1 MSIARWD
8 PFLELKTL
16 DDRLNRWLGR
26 SPAST
31 EGTSAGVL
39 QFAPPADVYE
49 DDNKITLKMEVP
61 GVKQE
66 DLDIRIDG
74 NTLSVSGE
82 RKFEKDEKK
91 ENFRRVERQYG
102 SFSRLFELPSS
113 ADRENI
119 TANFKNGVL
128 QIEVP
133 KRAEAR
139 GKQIQIGGGESKA
152 AAGTAKDKSKAA

>member
-16 DDRLNRWLGR
+16 EDRLSRWLDR
-26 SPAST
+26 STRPA
-31 EGTSAGVL
+31 EGSFMSA
-39 QFAPPADVYE
+39 FEFSPPADVYE
-49 DDNKITLKMEVP
+49 DESKIALNMEVP
-61 GVKQE
+61 GIKQE
-66 DLDIRIDG
+66 DLDIHIDG

-82 RKFEKDEKK
+82 RKVEQDEKR

-102 SFSRLFELPSS
+102 SFSRAFELPPS
-113 ADRENI
+113 ADCNKI
-119 TANFKNGVL
+119 SANFQDGVL

-139 GKQIQIGGGESKA
+139 GKQIQISGGTSKA
-152 AAGTAKDKSKAA
+152 QPVTAKEKPRAA

>member
-16 DDRLNRWLGR
+16 DDRLNRWLGT
-26 SPAST
+26 ST
-31 EGTSAGVL
+31 GSIEGTSAAVFP
-39 QFAPPADVYE
+39 FAPPADVYE
-49 DDNKITLKMEVP
+49 DEDNITLKMEVP

-74 NTLSVSGE
+74 NTLSVTGE

-119 TANFKNGVL
+119 MANFRDGVL

-139 GKQIQIGGGESKA
+139 GKQIQIGGGQAKA
-152 AAGTAKDKSKAA
+152 PAGTAKDESKAA

>member
-26 SPAST
+26 SPASR
-31 EGTSAGVL
+31 EGTSADVF

-49 DDNKITLKMEVP
+49 DENKIALKMEVP
-61 GVKQE
+61 GVNQQ

-119 TANFKNGVL
+119 TANFKDGVL

-152 AAGTAKDKSKAA
+152 PAGLAKDKSIAA

>member
-8 PFLELKTL
+8 PLFELKALEDRMSGWL
-16 DDRLNRWLGR
+16 DRITR
-26 SPAST
+26 PT
-31 EGTSAGVL
+31 EGSFMSA
-39 QFAPPADVYE
+39 FEFTPPADVYE
-49 DDNKITLKMEVP
+49 DESKVTLKMEVP
-61 GVKQE
+61 GIKQE

-82 RKFEKDEKK
+82 RKVEKDEKR

-102 SFSRLFELPSS
+102 TFSRSFELPSFTDGNNIS
-113 ADRENI
+113 ATFQDGI
-119 TANFKNGVL
+119 L

-139 GKQIQIGGGESKA
+139 GKQIQIGGSAAKA
-152 AAGTAKDKSKAA
+152 QPVTAIEKARAA

>member
-26 SPAST
+26 SPASR
-31 EGTSAGVL
+31 EGTSADVF

-49 DDNKITLKMEVP
+49 DENKIALKMEVP
-61 GVKQE
+61 RVNQQ

-82 RKFEKDEKK
+82 RKFEKDEK
-91 ENFRRVERQYG
+91 NFRRVERQYG

-119 TANFKNGVL
+119 TANFKDGVL

-133 KRAEAR
+133 KRAGAR

-152 AAGTAKDKSKAA
+152 PAGIAQDKSIAA